1 MNAIERME
9 VDILNLI
16 LTDTRLPG
24 IGEHPEI
31 QVIDVTQRRISNC
44 TGCFGCWTKTPG
56 ICVINDDAR
65 SICDQVARCERLM
78 VVSRLTLGC
87 YALPMKRML
96 ERLLPNQQPFIRIRA
111 GETHHVQRYDRPTRL
126 DVVVYGGVD
135 AGEEELFKRW
145 LARNVLNMAVR
156 DYGVA
161 FARTAD
167 EACQLAQKVVSE
179 WAN

>member
-1 MNAIERME
+1 MDKDA
-9 VDILNLI
+9 
-16 LTDTRLPG
+16 
-24 IGEHPEI
+24 
-31 QVIDVTQRRISNC
+31 
-44 TGCFGCWTKTPG
+44 G

-65 SICDQVARCERLM
+65 SICDQWR
-78 VVSRLTLGC
+78 VVSGFGRQPVMLGC

-111 GETHHVQRYDRPTRL
+111 GETHHVQRYDRPMRL

-179 WAN
+179 WAK